1 MLKTFKDIPGNT
13 NIYKNIFSTTL
24 ADGKKV
30 IVEQVTIRAAR
41 SGKNPPLIVSIP
53 RTVADKTKLRIGDTL
68 LMYTDGD
75 KVVITRPEMPNV

>member
-1 MLKTFKDIPGNT
+1 
-13 NIYKNIFSTTL
+13 L

-53 RTVADKTKLRIGDTL
+53 RSIADKAKLQIGDTM
-68 LMYTDGD
+68 LMFTDGD
-75 KVVITRPEMPNV
+75 KVIITRPEMPKV